1 MLRHVRSRLPRE
13 DLVYLA
19 DQAHVP
25 YGDRSEDDLAGL
37 LAGNVAFLEA
47 AGVDAIVMGCNT
59 SCAVAARRGWPPAS
73 VPILDLIEAA
83 ADEVVAR
90 TPARRIGVIATTA
103 TARSGAYGAAIRKR
117 APRAAVYELAAP
129 ALVPLVEAGLL
140 AGLEVENAVAAA
152 CAPFPPNLDAV
163 VLACTHYPFLDA
175 AFARALGPG
184 VLRLDPA
191 LAQADRAAALR
202 RAAPPGNART
212 RYVTTG
218 PLAPYRT
225 AIEAILGPLGAGDEI
240 ASAGAAAGTR

>member
-1 MLRHVRSRLPRE
+1 VLRHVRSRLPRE

-129 ALVPLVEAGLL
+129 ALVPLVEAGESETERGRAAVLDVVAEFP
-140 AGLEVENAVAAA
+140 AGV
-152 CAPFPPNLDAV
+152 DALV
-163 VLACTHYPFLDA
+163 YGCTHYPLLDQH
-175 AFARALGPG
+175 F
-184 VLRLDPA
+184 
-191 LAQADRAAALR
+191 AAALPDVAR
-202 RAAPPGNART
+202 IDPAREQARAVLALNLPPANGT
-212 RYVTTG
+212 TLYVTNGDVALFEQNIRHWTG
-218 PLAPYRT
+218 DQTGRVTGLATSR
-225 AIEAILGPLGAGDEI
+225 
-240 ASAGAAAGTR
+240 